1 MKGLWLLCLLT
12 LLLGCATNPQ
22 KEDPMEIARESFKSG
37 NYHES
42 ATLLMPLAQKGDAE
56 AQYAL
61 GYQFFY
67 GLGVKR
73 DKTQG
78 FFWMQQSA
86 IQGYK
91 PAREALLRLTDDTKS
106 RI

>member
-1 MKGLWLLCLLT
+1 M
-12 LLLGCATNPQ
+12 A
-22 KEDPMEIARESFKSG
+22 MARTAFQAGEYK
-37 NYHES
+37 ES

-73 DKTQG
+73 DRTQG
-78 FFWMQQSA
+78 YFWLQQSA
-86 IQGYK
+86 LQGYQ
-91 PAREALLRLTDDTKS
+91 PAREALNRLTDDTKS

>member
-1 MKGLWLLCLLT
+1 MKGFWIVCLLA
-12 LLLGCATNPQ
+12 LLLGCASQPE
-22 KEDPMEIARESFKSG
+22 KEDPMLKARTAYESG

-42 ATLLMPLAQKGDAE
+42 AGLLMPLAQQGNAE

-78 FFWMQQSA
+78 FFGCNNLLLKVM
-86 IQGYK
+86 GL
-91 PAREALLRLTDDTKS
+91 REKH
-106 RI
+106 

>member
-1 MKGLWLLCLLT
+1 MKGLWLLCLLAI
-12 LLLGCATNPQ
+12 LVGCSTNPS
-22 KEDPMEIARESFKSG
+22 KDDPMGMARSAYEAGDYK
-37 NYHES
+37 ES
-42 ATLLMPLAQKGDAE
+42 ASLLMPLAQDGDAE

-86 IQGYK
+86 IQGFE
-91 PAREALLRLTDDTKS
+91 PAREALVRLTDDTKS